1 MPSERTWPPYAG
13 AAAGPVVR
21 ATPRALAQ
29 GARRAAG
36 AVLGALLVAGAAWAQ
51 APAPGAGLT
60 VPQRLALCAACH
72 NNDGRSTLTDI
83 PSLAAQPKVFL
94 ETQLVMIRE
103 GLRDVPQMKGLLDG
117 VSDADL
123 VAMAA
128 HYNALPLAPQPFPLR
143 ADAFERGQALA
154 SRALCNSCHLPTY
167 LGQQQVPRVAGQRED
182 YLLHTMRQFRD
193 GKAVGRDSIMASS
206 LYGMTDA
213 QLGDLA
219 HFLSHVK

>member
-1 MPSERTWPPYAG
+1 MPAERTRPPARG
-13 AAAGPVVR
+13 AAVARVAAAVVAGW
-21 ATPRALAQ
+21 LA
-29 GARRAAG
+29 GG
-36 AVLGALLVAGAAWAQ
+36 LMTGAAWAQ
-51 APAPGAGLT
+51 APAPGASLT

-72 NNDGRSTLTDI
+72 NADGRSTLADI

-103 GLRDVPQMKGLLDG
+103 GLRDIPQMKGQLDG

-128 HYNALPLAPQPFPLR
+128 HYAALPLVPQPAPRR

-154 SRALCNSCHLPTY
+154 GRALCNSCHLPTY

-193 GKAVGRDSIMASS
+193 GKAAGRDSIMASS

-219 HFLSHVK
+219 HFLSQVK

>member
-1 MPSERTWPPYAG
+1 MT
-13 AAAGPVVR
+13 
-21 ATPRALAQ
+21 
-29 GARRAAG
+29 
-36 AVLGALLVAGAAWAQ
+36 VA
-51 APAPGAGLT
+51 
-60 VPQRLALCAACH
+60 QRLAVCAACH
-72 NNDGRSTLTDI
+72 NADGRSTLADI
-83 PSLAAQPKVFL
+83 PSLAAQPQVFL

-103 GLRDVPQMKGLLDG
+103 GLRDVPQMKGMLDG
-117 VSDADL
+117 VPDADL

-128 HYNALPLAPQPFPLR
+128 HYAALPLVPQPAPRR

-154 SRALCNSCHLPTY
+154 GRALCNSCHLPTY

-182 YLLHTMRQFRD
+182 YLLHSMRQFRD

-219 HFLSHVK
+219 HFLSQVK

>member
-1 MPSERTWPPYAG
+1 MG
-13 AAAGPVVR
+13 ACRASRLRAAFWLCAAYFGVAAGGFAASAV
-21 ATPRALAQ
+21 AQ
-29 GARRAAG
+29 TA
-36 AVLGALLVAGAAWAQ
+36 
-51 APAPGAGLT
+51 APAAMPVA
-60 VPQRLALCAACH
+60 QRLALCAACH
-72 NNDGRSTLTDI
+72 NADGTSTLADI

-103 GLRDVPQMKGLLDG
+103 GLRDVPQMKGMLDG
-117 VSDADL
+117 VTDADL

-128 HYNALPLAPQPFPLR
+128 HYAALPLEARPATRLR
-143 ADAFERGQALA
+143 PDAFERGQALA
-154 SRALCNSCHLPTY
+154 GRALCNSCHLPTY